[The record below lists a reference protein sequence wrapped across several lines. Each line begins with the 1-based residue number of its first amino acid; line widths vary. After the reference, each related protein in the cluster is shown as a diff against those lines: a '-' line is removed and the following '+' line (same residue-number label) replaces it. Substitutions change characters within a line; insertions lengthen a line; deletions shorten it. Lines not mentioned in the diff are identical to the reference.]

1 MLGPVGAEVGAEV
14 VAVGIVVH
22 WRPPL
27 IALKTVDPLAG
38 MPGIFNLR
46 CVCPL
51 GDATSET
58 KLGSISINAAEK
70 LFIKSLAL
78 IWASLPF

>member
-14 VAVGIVVH
+14 DAVGLAVH
-22 WRPPL
+22 CKDPL
-27 IALKTVDPLAG
+27 IALKMVEPLAG
-38 MPGIFNLR
+38 RPGNFNLR

-78 IWASLPF
+78 IWASLPP